1 MGAGAVALMVL
12 CCAGPT
18 LVAAGV
24 LGSVGAFL
32 GNPLVIAAGVLLAVA
47 AVLIVVCRRSH
58 HAACCP
64 PKNSTAARS
73 TGQDPE

>member
-1 MGAGAVALMVL
+1 MALMVL

-32 GNPLVIAAGVLLAVA
+32 GNPVVIAAGVLLAVA
-47 AVLIVVCRRSH
+47 AVVIVVRRRPRVQ
-58 HAACCP
+58 P
-64 PKNSTAARS
+64 PGSGVIDEPPRARPV
-73 TGQDPE
+73 TEPP